1 MTSCRRRLAKEWS
14 ETPLRLLFFLETEWA
29 MVRLRGIE
37 QRLRAAIAS
46 RGLLAHDAFVK
57 FSVGAK

>member
-1 MTSCRRRLAKEWS
+1 
-14 ETPLRLLFFLETEWA
+14 